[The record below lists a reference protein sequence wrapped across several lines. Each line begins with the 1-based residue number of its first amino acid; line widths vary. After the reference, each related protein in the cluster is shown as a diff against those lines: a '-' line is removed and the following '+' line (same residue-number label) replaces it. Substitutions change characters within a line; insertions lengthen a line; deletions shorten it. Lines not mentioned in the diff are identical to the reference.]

1 ITMNI
6 NGVFYNRT
14 TNENGTARLNI
25 NLNPGEY
32 ILTAI
37 DPLTGLQMSYTITVL
52 PTLNATDLEM
62 KYKDGS
68 TFNVTVL
75 DGQGNPLKEAAVTF
89 NINGVFYTRYS
100 DSNGIAKLNINLMA
114 GEYIITSEY
123 DGMRIA
129 NTITIKD

>member
-1 ITMNI
+1 MNI

-14 TNENGTARLNI
+14 TNENGTAKLNI
-25 NLNPGEY
+25 NLIPGEY

-37 DPLTGLQMSYTITVL
+37 DPLTGLQMSYNITVL

-68 TFNVTVL
+68 TFDVTVL
-75 DGQGNPLKEAAVTF
+75 DGQGKPAYKAAVKF
-89 NINGVFYTRYS
+89 NINGVIYTKHT
-100 DSNGIAKLNINLMA
+100 DSKGIAKLNINLMS
-114 GEYIITSEY
+114 GKYIITSEY
-123 DGMRIA
+123 DGLKIS